1 MRESGGKHRGTVRA
15 LTRNVP
21 CAFLCTGALPFEIGK
36 LTRLTT
42 LNLKKNNLTELP
54 SSVRDL
60 TALTKLDV
68 SGNSNLRTP
77 PPTVVRD
84 GLPAIKRYFDLLDR
98 DGGGF
103 ESWVVKAV
111 FVGQGE
117 AGKTSLLRAAKARSS
132 FTCDADARTI
142 GVDIEKWNP
151 EGEGD
156 GKLII
161 NTWDFAGA
169 FSRARAAAAISR
181 ARKPAQAN
189 RIIMRRTSS
198 S

>member
-1 MRESGGKHRGTVRA
+1 MS
-15 LTRNVP
+15 LSS
-21 CAFLCTGALPFEIGK
+21 
-36 LTRLTT
+36 
-42 LNLKKNNLTELP
+42 NNLTELP
-54 SSVRDL
+54 SSIRDL
-60 TALTKLDV
+60 TALTTLDV
-68 SGNSNLRTP
+68 GNNSKLRTP

-169 FSRARAAAAISR
+169 FSRARAGDAISR
-181 ARKPAQAN
+181 AQPAQAN